1 MYICTYLCMYICM
14 YSMYV
19 SMYVCIY
26 VCMYDV
32 TELVCEI
39 YVYHVDFSKECTLVI
54 LVRSNVFDVLKYIVE
69 L

>member
-1 MYICTYLCMYICM
+1 M

-32 TELVCEI
+32 TELACEI
-39 YVYHVDFSKECTLVI
+39 YVYHVDFSKECTLVTG
-54 LVRSNVFDVLKYIVE
+54 NVFDVLKYIVE

>member
-1 MYICTYLCMYICM
+1 MYICTYVHIYMYICM

-32 TELVCEI
+32 TELACEI
-39 YVYHVDFSKECTLVI
+39 YVYHVDFSKECTLVTG
-54 LVRSNVFDVLKYIVE
+54 NVFDVLKYIVE